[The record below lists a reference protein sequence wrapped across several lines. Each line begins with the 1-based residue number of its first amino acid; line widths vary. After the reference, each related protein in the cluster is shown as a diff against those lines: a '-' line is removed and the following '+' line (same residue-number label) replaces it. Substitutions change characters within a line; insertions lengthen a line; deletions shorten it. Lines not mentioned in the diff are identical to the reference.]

1 LPVTSSLA
9 ALASSSQQDRDTV
22 FLGNWQLGTG
32 NWQLVPSSLAAL
44 ASSSQQDR
52 DTVFLGNWQLGTG
65 NSFPV
70 RSLRSLPV
78 PSKTVS
84 ETGNW

>member
-1 LPVTSSLA
+1 LPVPSSLA

-52 DTVFLGNWQLGTG
+52 DYRQGMFGNWDLGSG
-65 NSFPV
+65 IWDLV
-70 RSLRSLPV
+70 
-78 PSKTVS
+78 
-84 ETGNW
+84 TGNWYLVTG